1 MTISK
6 EVENAIKEAIKLEIE
21 GRKFF
26 SHAAEVTTAERGQKM
41 FQWLAAEEV
50 KHLETF
56 SKLFTTI
63 LHGDDW
69 KKHIDADRIS
79 GEAQLIK
86 KLQENMK
93 REGSK
98 GEVEALRIGMEL
110 ERNAIDFFRK
120 AAAAADDPGAAKIFS
135 EISEEEKF
143 HYDMLESQHDSV
155 TKSGFWLGSA
165 EFQMDG
171 KW

>member
-6 EVENAIKEAIKLEIE
+6 EIENAIKGAIKLEID

-26 SHAAEVTTAERGQKM
+26 NHAAEITTVEAGKKM

-56 SKLFTTI
+56 SKLFSQI
-63 LHGDDW
+63 LKDDDW
-69 KKHIDADRIS
+69 KKYVDADRIR
-79 GEAQLIK
+79 GEAPLIK

-98 GEVEALRIGMEL
+98 GEVEAIRIGMEL
-110 ERNAIDFFRK
+110 ERNAIKFFQE
-120 AAAAADDPGAAKIFS
+120 AAATADDPKAAKIFT

-143 HYDMLESQHDSV
+143 HYDMLEAQHDSV

-165 EFQMDG
+165 SFKMDG
-171 KW
+171 QW

>member
-6 EVENAIKEAIKLEIE
+6 EIENAIKGANKLEID

-26 SHAAEVTTAERGQKM
+26 SHAAEVTTVERGKKM

-56 SKLFTTI
+56 SKLFSTI
-63 LHGDDW
+63 LKGDDW
-69 KKHIDADRIS
+69 KKHIFADEIK
-79 GEAQLIK
+79 GEAPLIK
-86 KLQENMK
+86 KLEENMK

-98 GEVEALRIGMEL
+98 GEVEAIRIGMEL
-110 ERNAIDFFRK
+110 ERNAIDFFQK
-120 AAAAADDPGAAKIFS
+120 AAAATDDQKAVKIFT

-143 HYDMLESQHDSV
+143 HYDMLEAQHDSV
-155 TKSGFWLGSA
+155 TKSGNWLDGA